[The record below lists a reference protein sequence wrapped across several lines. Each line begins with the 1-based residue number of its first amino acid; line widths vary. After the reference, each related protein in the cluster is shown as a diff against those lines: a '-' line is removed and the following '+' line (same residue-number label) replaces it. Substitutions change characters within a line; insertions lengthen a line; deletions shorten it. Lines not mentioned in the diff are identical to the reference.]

1 MFDDIEADSQ
11 KINEE
16 CGVFGVFNHLDATTL
31 TYFGLNALQHR
42 GQEGCGIVAS
52 DGKTMRQKKGEGLVK
67 TVFRTGD
74 LEKIN
79 GIHAIGHVRYST
91 AGGGGIMNVQP
102 FLFQSLSGPLGLC
115 HNGNIVNATQLKET
129 LEQQGSIFQTTSDTE
144 ILAHLIKRQKGT
156 LMERLKASLLFL
168 EGAFAF
174 ILLLENEMYAVL
186 DQHGLRP
193 LSIGI
198 LPNGSYVVASET
210 CGLEA
215 IDAQFF
221 RDVQPGEIIHID
233 KKGLHSEYYA
243 CEQSHQMCMME
254 YIYFARPDSQIE
266 NINVY
271 YARKA
276 CGRRLAK
283 ESPVDADIVI
293 GVPDSGMS
301 AAIGYSE
308 ESHLPFELGMLK
320 NKSANRTFIE
330 PIQSLREASVG
341 LKLSAVRSVISGKR
355 VVLIDDSI
363 VRGTTI
369 KQLVCLLKS
378 AGAKEIH
385 VRIAAPEIKFP
396 CFYGVDFSTYEEL
409 ISAHKNVAEVT
420 NDIHADSLAFLSIP
434 GLIEA
439 VGRKPNAYCLAC
451 FNGLYPIPI
460 HQPIIQ
466 ANKEIK

>member
-1 MFDDIEADSQ
+1 MLEEAASDSR

-16 CGVFGVFNHLDATTL
+16 CGVFGVFNHPDAATL

-42 GQEGCGIVAS
+42 GQEGCGIVAT
-52 DGKTMRQKKGEGLVK
+52 DGTIMRQKKGEGLVK
-67 TVFRTGD
+67 AVFKTSD
-74 LEKIN
+74 LEKIK

-102 FLFQSLSGPLGLC
+102 FLFQSLTGPLGLC
-115 HNGNIVNATQLKET
+115 HNGNIVNANKLKSI
-129 LEQQGSIFQTTSDTE
+129 LEEQGSIFQTTSDTE
-144 ILAHLIKRQKGT
+144 ILAHLLKRRKGT
-156 LMERLKASLLFL
+156 MMERLKESLLEI

-174 ILLLENEMYAVL
+174 ILLLEKEMYAVL
-186 DQHGLRP
+186 DKNGLRP

-198 LPNGSYVVASET
+198 LDNGAYVIASET

-215 IDAQFF
+215 IDAKYL
-221 RDVQPGEIIHID
+221 RDVQPGEIVRID
-233 KKGLHSEYYA
+233 QEGIHSEFYVA
-243 CEQSHQMCMME
+243 KQSHQMCMME

-276 CGRRLAK
+276 CGMRLAK
-283 ESPVDADIVI
+283 EAAVDADIVI

-308 ESHLPFELGMLK
+308 ASHLPFELGMLK

-330 PIQSLREASVG
+330 PVQSMREASVG
-341 LKLSAVRSVISGKR
+341 LKLSAVRAVVSGKR

-369 KQLVCLLKS
+369 KQLVGLLKS
-378 AGAKEIH
+378 AGAIEIH

-396 CFYGVDFSTYEEL
+396 CFYGVDFSTYDEL
-409 ISAHKNVAEVT
+409 ISAHKTILEVAH
-420 NDIHADSLAFLSIP
+420 DIHADSLAFLSIS

-439 VGRKPNAYCLAC
+439 VGRKPNQHCLAC
-451 FNGLYPIPI
+451 FNGNYPIPI
-460 HQPIIQ
+460 HQPIMQ